1 MKNFEKR
8 TVRKIALGTSS
19 SLLATLIAANGTWL
33 ANAAETLHHNEHQQT
48 TLQNY
53 QKKHKTKQQ

>member
-19 SLLATLIAANGTWL
+19 SLLATLIAANGTGL